1 MSAWSPA
8 DGLCR
13 LTATATCAAQKVQA
27 CAALSLWD
35 WCMNIP
41 FTALTGL
48 SDMSL
53 SIWLIFPS
61 AADSRFYTK
70 ITEWVFLVRKTRL
83 FCSWVTFL
91 WSLLIPLPR
100 SSDVLAKKD
109 CKHLPGITFR
119 QVCLLLASTYQCP
132 QTTFISG
139 KHKAAT
145 LCPCNYCDCL
155 HKSSGFVCKWPV
167 SI

>member
-1 MSAWSPA
+1 MRIHFWWMFWSALIWSFPVSTIPEDNLGQKGWDMSAWSPA
-8 DGLCR
+8 DRLCH
-13 LTATATCAAQKVQA
+13 LTATATCAAQKVPA

-48 SDMSL
+48 SDTPL
-53 SIWLIFPS
+53 PIWLIFPS
-61 AADSRFYTK
+61 AADGRFYTK
-70 ITEWVFLVRKTRL
+70 ITEWVFLVRKMRL

-109 CKHLPGITFR
+109 CKRLPGITFR
-119 QVCLLLASTYQCP
+119 QVCLLLASTY
-132 QTTFISG
+132 
-139 KHKAAT
+139 
-145 LCPCNYCDCL
+145 
-155 HKSSGFVCKWPV
+155 
-167 SI
+167 